1 MKPNRRIDYQN
12 VGELTRQLVDRKTT
26 ANRFSIDIPVKD
38 MANAI
43 YASCKAEAESRGYR
57 PFDFD
62 QETEQ
67 HIMAVAK
74 WLCDPQGKPGLMLTG
89 LYGNGKTTLMLAI
102 CNLINFLF
110 ESDNSLHRLSIKFV
124 ESREIARI
132 GSREESRQ
140 EFMKYVSAD
149 MLAIDEVGEEP
160 AEIISFGRVY
170 TPVRDLLVERY
181 KRQKLTIIATNLVNT
196 KENPQLT
203 EHYGAR
209 VVDRLREMMKI
220 VTFKNPSYRKPDQK

>member
-1 MKPNRRIDYQN
+1 
-12 VGELTRQLVDRKTT
+12 
-26 ANRFSIDIPVKD
+26 

-43 YASCKAEAESRGYR
+43 YASCKAEVESRGYCS
-57 PFDFD
+57 FDFCNA
-62 QETEQ
+62 TER
-67 HIMAVAK
+67 HIMAAAE
-74 WLCDPQGKPGLMLTG
+74 WLCDSKGKPGLMLTG

-102 CNLINFLF
+102 CNLINYLF
-110 ESDNSLHRLSIKFV
+110 ESDCSLHRMSIQLV
-124 ESREIARI
+124 DAREIARV

-140 EFMKYVSAD
+140 EFMKYVGAD

-160 AEIISFGRVY
+160 AEIICFGRIY

-196 KENPQLT
+196 KDNPQLT

-220 VTFKNPSYRKPDQK
+220 ITFKNPSYRKTDQE

>member
-1 MKPNRRIDYQN
+1 
-12 VGELTRQLVDRKTT
+12 
-26 ANRFSIDIPVKD
+26 
-38 MANAI
+38 MANAV
-43 YASCKAEAESRGYR
+43 YASYKAEVESRGHR
-57 PFDFD
+57 PLDFD
-62 QETEQ
+62 KETEQ
-67 HIMAVAK
+67 HILSAAE
-74 WLCDPQGKPGLMLTG
+74 WLCDPNGKPGLMLTG

-110 ESDNSLHRLSIKFV
+110 DSDNSLQRRSIKLV
-124 ESREIARI
+124 ESREIARV
-132 GSREESRQ
+132 GSHEESRG
-140 EFMKYVSAD
+140 EFMKYVGAD

-160 AEIISFGRVY
+160 AEIISFGRIY

-196 KENPQLT
+196 KDNPQLT

-220 VTFKNPSYRKPDQK
+220 VTFKNPSYRKSDQR